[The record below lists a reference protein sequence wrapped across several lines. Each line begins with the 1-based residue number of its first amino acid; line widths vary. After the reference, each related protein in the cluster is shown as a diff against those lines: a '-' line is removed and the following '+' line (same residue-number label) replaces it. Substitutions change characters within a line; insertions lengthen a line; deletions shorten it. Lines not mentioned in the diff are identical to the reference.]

1 MTTKSNQ
8 GMYTRMRAKKNDP
21 LSNLGT
27 RTVHIVEKG
36 VSITPA
42 TPDTETMRTASPAT
56 LIEDITPLWKKQ
68 RVADKGKDKAN
79 SCLSSVW
86 DNAGLVLARAQETF
100 TAKELR
106 VFSNMSLN
114 EIVGR
119 HLHKLVQVEYLC
131 KFNLLLSLVPLF
143 RCWGRVFI
151 LPQSTLLRRQKLRP
165 RCPGWRIWRQ
175 RTLN

>member
-68 RVADKGKDKAN
+68 HVADKGKDKAN
-79 SCLSSVW
+79 SCLSSVYKSQIQ
-86 DNAGLVLARAQETF
+86 VLYLQWWS
-100 TAKELR
+100 KKNV
-106 VFSNMSLN
+106 VFVVDLYS
-114 EIVGR
+114 IDV
-119 HLHKLVQVEYLC
+119 
-131 KFNLLLSLVPLF
+131 
-143 RCWGRVFI
+143 
-151 LPQSTLLRRQKLRP
+151 
-165 RCPGWRIWRQ
+165 
-175 RTLN
+175 